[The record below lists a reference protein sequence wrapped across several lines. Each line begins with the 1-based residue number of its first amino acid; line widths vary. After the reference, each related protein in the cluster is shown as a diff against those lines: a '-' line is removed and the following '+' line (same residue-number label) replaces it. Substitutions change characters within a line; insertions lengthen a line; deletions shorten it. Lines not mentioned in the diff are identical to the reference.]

1 MLEYIKIFM
10 YSGCGCVFAFIARNI
25 KNHEREVMFV
35 PHLGIAEAVSEL
47 YKNLRLSHYRNLFGQ
62 LREKAGSLSATEAF
76 SAEVIYLL
84 DRPTIGEFAEF
95 IGISQPNASYKVN
108 SLVTKGY
115 LERVN
120 SDDDHREAHLHVT
133 KKFLDYYG
141 RQLPDMKSTVTSALS
156 SFTEAEVQLLTR
168 LFGKL
173 NRHLATQA

>member
-1 MLEYIKIFM
+1 MAHI
-10 YSGCGCVFAFIARNI
+10 
-25 KNHEREVMFV
+25 
-35 PHLGIAEAVSEL
+35 GIAEEVSEL
-47 YKNLRLSHYRNLFGQ
+47 YKNLRLAHYRNLFGQ

-84 DRPTIGEFAEF
+84 DRPTIGEFADF
-95 IGISQPNASYKVN
+95 IGISQPNASDKVN

-120 SDDDHREAHLHVT
+120 SDDDHREAHLFVT

-141 RQLPDMKSTVTSALS
+141 RQLPDMKSAVSATLS
-156 SFTEAEVQLLTR
+156 SFTEQEVNVLSD

-173 NRHLATQA
+173 NHHLSKQASLQS

>member
-1 MLEYIKIFM
+1 
-10 YSGCGCVFAFIARNI
+10 
-25 KNHEREVMFV
+25 MFV
-35 PHLGIAEAVSEL
+35 SHLGIAEAVSEL

-84 DRPTIGEFAEF
+84 DRPSIGEFADF

-120 SDDDHREAHLHVT
+120 SDDDHREAHLLVT

-141 RQLPDMKSTVTSALS
+141 RQLPDMKSAVFSALG
-156 SFTEAEVQLLTR
+156 SFTEQEVNLLFT
-168 LFGKL
+168 LFSKL
-173 NRHLATQA
+173 NRHLTTQASMQS

>member
-1 MLEYIKIFM
+1 MVDVAL
-10 YSGCGCVFAFIARNI
+10 S
-25 KNHEREVMFV
+25 
-35 PHLGIAEAVSEL
+35 GIAEAVSEL

-115 LERVN
+115 LERVSN
-120 SDDDHREAHLHVT
+120 DDDHREAHLHVT

-141 RQLPDMKSTVTSALS
+141 RQLPDMTSAVRSAVS
-156 SFTEAEVQLLTR
+156 SFNEQEVQLLAS
-168 LFGKL
+168 LFRKL
-173 NRHLATQA
+173 NRHLATQS

>member
-1 MLEYIKIFM
+1 MILVSQF
-10 YSGCGCVFAFIARNI
+10 G
-25 KNHEREVMFV
+25 
-35 PHLGIAEAVSEL
+35 LGEAVSEL

-84 DRPTIGEFAEF
+84 DRPTIGEFADF

-120 SDDDHREAHLHVT
+120 SDDDHREAHLYVT

-141 RQLPDMKSTVTSALS
+141 QQLPDMKGAVSSALN
-156 SFTEAEVQLLTR
+156 SFTEQEVQLLSR

-173 NRHLATQA
+173 NHHLATQS

>member
-1 MLEYIKIFM
+1 MAH
-10 YSGCGCVFAFIARNI
+10 S
-25 KNHEREVMFV
+25 
-35 PHLGIAEAVSEL
+35 GIADAVSEL

-84 DRPTIGEFAEF
+84 DRPTIGEFADF

-115 LERVN
+115 LERVSN
-120 SDDDHREAHLHVT
+120 DDDHREAHLLVT

-141 RQLPDMKSTVTSALS
+141 RQLPDMKSAVASAVS
-156 SFTEAEVQLLTR
+156 SFTEQEVQLLAS
-168 LFGKL
+168 LFRRL
-173 NRHLATQA
+173 NRHLATQH

>member
-1 MLEYIKIFM
+1 
-10 YSGCGCVFAFIARNI
+10 
-25 KNHEREVMFV
+25 MFV
-35 PHLGIAEAVSEL
+35 AHFGIVEAVSEL

-84 DRPTIGEFAEF
+84 DRPTIGEFADF

-120 SDDDHREAHLHVT
+120 SDDDHREAHLYVT

-141 RQLPDMKSTVTSALS
+141 QQLPDMKGAVSSALN
-156 SFTEAEVQLLTR
+156 SFTEPEVQLLSR
-168 LFGKL
+168 LLGKL
-173 NRHLATQA
+173 NHHIAAQS

>member
-1 MLEYIKIFM
+1 MYLAGRRFFRAPIFQH
-10 YSGCGCVFAFIARNI
+10 NL
-25 KNHEREVMFV
+25 HEREVV
-35 PHLGIAEAVSEL
+35 DVAHSGIAEAVSEL

-84 DRPTIGEFAEF
+84 ERPTIGEFAEF

-115 LERVN
+115 LERVSN
-120 SDDDHREAHLHVT
+120 DDDHREAHLHVT

-141 RQLPDMKSTVTSALS
+141 RQLPDMTSAVSTAVS
-156 SFTEAEVQLLTR
+156 SFNEQEVQLLAS
-168 LFGKL
+168 LFRKL
-173 NRHLATQA
+173 NRHLATQS

>member
-1 MLEYIKIFM
+1 
-10 YSGCGCVFAFIARNI
+10 
-25 KNHEREVMFV
+25 MFV
-35 PHLGIAEAVSEL
+35 SHLGIAEAVSEL
-47 YKNLRLSHYRNLFGQ
+47 YKNLRLSHYRNRFGQ

-76 SAEVIYLL
+76 SVEVIYLL
-84 DRPTIGEFAEF
+84 DRPTIGEFADF

-120 SDDDHREAHLHVT
+120 SDDDHREAHLLVT

-141 RQLPDMKSTVTSALS
+141 RQLPDMKSAVSSALG
-156 SFTEAEVQLLTR
+156 SFTEQEVKLLSS

-173 NRHLATQA
+173 NQHLISKASLQS

>member
-1 MLEYIKIFM
+1 MYLAGRRFFRAPIFQH
-10 YSGCGCVFAFIARNI
+10 NL
-25 KNHEREVMFV
+25 HEREVV
-35 PHLGIAEAVSEL
+35 DVAHSGIAEAVSEL

-115 LERVN
+115 LERVSN
-120 SDDDHREAHLHVT
+120 DDDHREAHLHVT

-141 RQLPDMKSTVTSALS
+141 RQLPDMTSAVRSAVS
-156 SFTEAEVQLLTR
+156 SFNEQEVQLLAS
-168 LFGKL
+168 LFRKL
-173 NRHLATQA
+173 NRHLATQS

>member
-1 MLEYIKIFM
+1 MILVSQF
-10 YSGCGCVFAFIARNI
+10 G
-25 KNHEREVMFV
+25 
-35 PHLGIAEAVSEL
+35 LAEAVSEL

-84 DRPTIGEFAEF
+84 DHPTIGEFADF

-120 SDDDHREAHLHVT
+120 SDDDHREAHLYVT

-141 RQLPDMKSTVTSALS
+141 QQLPDMKGAVSSALN
-156 SFTEAEVQLLTR
+156 SFTEPEVQLLSR
-168 LFGKL
+168 LLGKL
-173 NRHLATQA
+173 NHHIAAQS

>member
-1 MLEYIKIFM
+1 M
-10 YSGCGCVFAFIARNI
+10 SQS
-25 KNHEREVMFV
+25 
-35 PHLGIAEAVSEL
+35 GIAAAVSDL

-76 SAEVIYLL
+76 SVEVIYLL
-84 DRPTIGEFAEF
+84 DRPTIGEFADF

-115 LERVN
+115 LERVSN
-120 SDDDHREAHLHVT
+120 DEDHREAHLHVT

-141 RQLPDMKSTVTSALS
+141 RQLPDMKSAVSSALT
-156 SFTEAEVQLLTR
+156 SFTEQEIQLLAR

-173 NRHLATQA
+173 NQHMAAKA

>member
-1 MLEYIKIFM
+1 
-10 YSGCGCVFAFIARNI
+10 
-25 KNHEREVMFV
+25 MFV
-35 PHLGIAEAVSEL
+35 AHFSIAEAVSDL
-47 YKNLRLSHYRNLFGQ
+47 YRNLRLSHYRNLFGQ

-84 DRPTIGEFAEF
+84 DRPTIGEFADF
-95 IGISQPNASYKVN
+95 IGISQPNASYKVT

-120 SDDDHREAHLHVT
+120 SDDDHREAHLLVT

-141 RQLPDMKSTVTSALS
+141 RQLPDMKSAVTSALS
-156 SFTEAEVQLLTR
+156 TFTEQEVLLLSS

-173 NRHLATQA
+173 NQHLISKASLQS

>member
-1 MLEYIKIFM
+1 MILVSQF
-10 YSGCGCVFAFIARNI
+10 G
-25 KNHEREVMFV
+25 
-35 PHLGIAEAVSEL
+35 LAEAVSEL

-84 DRPTIGEFAEF
+84 DRPTIGEFADF
-95 IGISQPNASYKVN
+95 LGISQPNASYKVN

-115 LERVN
+115 LERVSN
-120 SDDDHREAHLHVT
+120 DDDHREAHLHVT

-141 RQLPDMKSTVTSALS
+141 RQLPDMKSAVSSALS
-156 SFTEAEVQLLTR
+156 SFTEQEIQLLAR

-173 NRHLATQA
+173 NQQMAAKA

>member
-1 MLEYIKIFM
+1 
-10 YSGCGCVFAFIARNI
+10 
-25 KNHEREVMFV
+25 MFV
-35 PHLGIAEAVSEL
+35 PHSGIAEAVSEL

-84 DRPTIGEFAEF
+84 DRPTIGEFADF

-115 LERVN
+115 LERVSN
-120 SDDDHREAHLHVT
+120 DDDHREAHLLVT

-141 RQLPDMKSTVTSALS
+141 RQLPDMKNAVASAVS
-156 SFTEAEVQLLTR
+156 SFTEQEVQLLAS
-168 LFGKL
+168 LFRRL
-173 NRHLATQA
+173 NRHLATQP

>member
-1 MLEYIKIFM
+1 MYFGGGCFFALERLNYE
-10 YSGCGCVFAFIARNI
+10 
-25 KNHEREVMFV
+25 NHKREVMLV
-35 PHLGIAEAVSEL
+35 SHSGIAEAVSEL

-84 DRPTIGEFAEF
+84 DRPTVGEFADF
-95 IGISQPNASYKVN
+95 LGISQPNASYKVN

-141 RQLPDMKSTVTSALS
+141 RQLPDMNSAVSSALS
-156 SFTEAEVQLLTR
+156 SFTEQEAQLLFR

-173 NRHLATQA
+173 NRHLAAQA

>member
-1 MLEYIKIFM
+1 MFLFW
-10 YSGCGCVFAFIARNI
+10 GNRLPRGA
-25 KNHEREVMFV
+25 KNNEREVVFV
-35 PHLGIAEAVSEL
+35 AHSGIADAVSEL

-84 DRPTIGEFAEF
+84 DRPTIGEFADF

-115 LERVN
+115 LERVSN
-120 SDDDHREAHLHVT
+120 DDDHREAHLHVT

-141 RQLPDMKSTVTSALS
+141 RQLPDMKSAVSSAVS
-156 SFTEAEVQLLTR
+156 SFTEQEVQLLAS
-168 LFGKL
+168 LFRRL
-173 NRHLATQA
+173 NRHLATQP

>member
-1 MLEYIKIFM
+1 M
-10 YSGCGCVFAFIARNI
+10 YSGGRARVSSLGVVLPHGA
-25 KNHEREVMFV
+25 KNNEREVVFV
-35 PHLGIAEAVSEL
+35 AHSGIADAVSEL

-84 DRPTIGEFAEF
+84 DRPTIGEFADF

-115 LERVN
+115 LERVSN
-120 SDDDHREAHLHVT
+120 DDDHREAHLHVT

-141 RQLPDMKSTVTSALS
+141 RQLPDMKSAVSSAVS
-156 SFTEAEVQLLTR
+156 SFTEQEVQLLAS
-168 LFGKL
+168 LFRRL
-173 NRHLATQA
+173 NRHLATQP

>member
-10 YSGCGCVFAFIARNI
+10 YSGCGCVFCACRTEQ

-141 RQLPDMKSTVTSALS
+141 RQLPDMKSAVTSALS
-156 SFTEAEVQLLTR
+156 SFTEA
-168 LFGKL
+168 
-173 NRHLATQA
+173 

>member
-1 MLEYIKIFM
+1 MILVSQF
-10 YSGCGCVFAFIARNI
+10 G
-25 KNHEREVMFV
+25 
-35 PHLGIAEAVSEL
+35 LAEAVSEL

-84 DRPTIGEFAEF
+84 DRPTIGEFADF

-141 RQLPDMKSTVTSALS
+141 QQLPDMKGAVSSALN
-156 SFTEAEVQLLTR
+156 SFTEQEVQLLSR

-173 NRHLATQA
+173 NHHLATQS